1 MSTAK
6 DHKFKC
12 GNIRVQPTSLLSILM
27 FFSPFDGVKLSLAH
41 RGSKIFI
48 SFFGG
53 LKWEVLSFFLLFEQF
68 SPQLISNAK
77 MEQEDAGDKN
87 SC

>member
-1 MSTAK
+1 MWQYS
-6 DHKFKC
+6 
-12 GNIRVQPTSLLSILM
+12 RPTHFIVIY
-27 FFSPFDGVKLSLAH
+27 FDVFSPFDGVKLNLAH
-41 RGSKIFI
+41 RGSNIFI

-68 SPQLISNAK
+68 LPQLISNAK

-87 SC
+87 LC

>member
-1 MSTAK
+1 MWQYSL
-6 DHKFKC
+6 
-12 GNIRVQPTSLLSILM
+12 PTHFIVIC
-27 FFSPFDGVKLSLAH
+27 FDVFSPFDGVKLSLAH

-48 SFFGG
+48 IFFGG
-53 LKWEVLSFFLLFEQF
+53 LKWEVFSFFLLFEQF

-87 SC
+87 LC